1 MSAIQASSAEAADNS
16 VFLRGRL
23 ADEPIDKQLPSG
35 DLLTVFRLIVARPPA
50 ERVRVDTIECVT
62 ARSRP
67 RRTLAKARPG
77 DVVEVE
83 GSLRRRFWRAPN
95 GPASRYS
102 VDVTLARVLT
112 GRRRGGA
119 SRGRTQASA

>member
-1 MSAIQASSAEAADNS
+1 MTAIQPSAEAADNS

-23 ADEPIDKQLPSG
+23 ADEPLEKQLPSG
-35 DLLTVFRLIVARPPA
+35 DLLTVFRLIVARPPT

-67 RRTLAKARPG
+67 RRLLAKARPG

-102 VDVTLARVLT
+102 VDVTLVRVLT
-112 GRRRGGA
+112 NRRRAGA